1 MTHSSAPSLPPI
13 ECLLAALEAMRS
25 GSFSAAAAAL
35 GVSHAAVS
43 RRVAGAETWAGGRL
57 FDRHGRG
64 VRPTPKGQRLLTRI
78 QQHFNDIEALVDRSR
93 QPKARETVRL
103 AVTPSFARYWLL
115 PRLQRLEG
123 EDLRIEVLAS
133 QQHTAI
139 GGGEVDLAIRYGRG
153 GWGKGVE
160 TALLDEWLVPM
171 VRMGAFRSVPVTGD
185 QVLTLPLLHDADTF
199 LWRSWAR
206 QRGLRFRAKNGDRV
220 LADYGLAVEAAGAG
234 LGVALWNRGLHELPP
249 GMVAVEDGALSEPP
263 LRHYLLQAPDRASGP
278 AARLATRLLSDQPDS
293 SGAPP
298 SGPAMAASRSE

>member
-1 MTHSSAPSLPPI
+1 MHSLPTSLPPI
-13 ECLLAALEAMRS
+13 ECLTAALEAMRS
-25 GSFSAAAAAL
+25 GSFSAAAATL

-43 RRVAGAETWAGGRL
+43 RRVAGAEAWAGGRL

-64 VRPTPKGQRLLTRI
+64 VRPTPEGQRLLTRI
-78 QQHFNDIEALVDRSR
+78 QQHFNEIDALVDRSR
-93 QPKARETVRL
+93 QPRVRETVRL

-123 EDLRIEVLAS
+123 KDLRIEVLAS

-171 VRMGAFRSVPVTGD
+171 VRMGAFRSAQVTGD
-185 QVLTLPLLHDADTF
+185 QVLTLPLLHDGDTF

-206 QRGLRFRAKNGDRV
+206 QRGFRFRAKSGDRV
-220 LADYGLAVEAAGAG
+220 FADYGLAVEAARVG
-234 LGVALWNRGLHELPP
+234 LGVALWNRGLHDLPP
-249 GMVAVEDGALSEPP
+249 DMVAVEDSALTDPP
-263 LRHYLLQAPDRASGP
+263 LRHYLLQAPGRASGP
-278 AARLATRLLSDQPDS
+278 AARLAIRLLSDQGAS
-293 SGAPP
+293 SDVPP